1 MSMGFLDRRLNRL
14 PRPWGTLASWLV
26 TIAVAVLVV
35 LVFQA
40 EVAKPFRIPSSS
52 MEPTLHCARPSGGCQ
67 AEFSDRVLACEICL
81 RVSSPKRGQIV
92 VFNAPPLAKQ
102 RCGEGGDYVKR
113 LIGMPGDLVSED
125 DRGLISINGR
135 MLDEPYITA
144 AARASDVDFRGQSW
158 RVPAARVLH
167 DGRQPRR
174 FVRLAAMGRRAAIRP
189 DRRGV
194 RDLLAPEP
202 GVAQLDPGRAR
213 TSSPRA
219 GRAVCPLGCTGSCRR
234 GRNAAIDSPNGEQH
248 RDPAAW
254 VAWRGLCSHGHW
266 CTAF

>member
-26 TIAVAVLVV
+26 TIAAAVLVV

-81 RVSSPKRGQIV
+81 RFSSPKRGQIV

-125 DRGLISINGR
+125 DRGFISINGR
-135 MLDEPYITA
+135 MLGEPYITA

-158 RVPAARVLH
+158 RVPQH
-167 DGRQPRR
+167 EY
-174 FVRLAAMGRRAAIRP
+174 FMMG
-189 DRRGV
+189 DNRG
-194 RDLLAPEP
+194 
-202 GVAQLDPGRAR
+202 
-213 TSSPRA
+213 
-219 GRAVCPLGCTGSCRR
+219 GSC
-234 GRNAAIDSPNGEQH
+234 DSRQWGAVPRSDLIGVVFATYWPPN
-248 RDPAAW
+248 R
-254 VAWRGLCSHGHW
+254 LSLS
-266 CTAF
+266 